1 MSEGKLTPNTMMSAS
16 RLPGLLG
23 MSKYSTPNDEL
34 TLSIEALK
42 GNEPEHKEIE
52 AADWGNRFE
61 NQILQQACE
70 RLGLNTYN
78 LSHTEASFHP
88 EWALCCSL
96 DGTAEG
102 HGLVVQTDVDRGIF
116 VMGADSIVLDGVG
129 VLEAKLT
136 GQDTEDSP
144 PLWRGPIQLQG
155 QMAIVGAKW
164 GAVCTLYRGTKLRI
178 FLFTPHEATQERIRA
193 EVELFQL
200 KLDSYQATGA
210 IDYYPPHDSQ
220 DADRVW
226 AVGSNE
232 EPVQLSELVDMWA
245 QEILEAK
252 EDMKA
257 AIDLI
262 SDREAKIKAMMQENT
277 AGFTAMYKI
286 RWPMRHYK
294 AQPER
299 ITPAKAASVSRQ
311 STLTIKE
318 IK

>member
-23 MSKYSTPNDEL
+23 LSKYSSPNDEL

-70 RLGLNTYN
+70 RLGLVTYN
-78 LSHTEASFHP
+78 LSHTEASFHA
-88 EWALCCSL
+88 EWPLCCSL
-96 DGTAEG
+96 DGTADG
-102 HGLVVQTDVDRGIF
+102 HGLVVETDPDRGIF
-116 VMGADSIVLDGVG
+116 VVGKDSIVLDGMG

-136 GQDTEDSP
+136 GQDVEDSP

-164 GAVCTLYRGTKLRI
+164 GAVCTLYRGTKLRL
-178 FLFTPHEATQERIRA
+178 FLFEVHEATQERIRA

-200 KLDSYQATGA
+200 KLDAYQATGA
-210 IDYYPPHDSQ
+210 IDYYPPQDSK

-226 AVGSNE
+226 AVGRDD
-232 EPVQLSELVDMWA
+232 EPVTLDERVDMWA

-262 SDREAKIKAMMQENT
+262 SDREAKIKSFMQDAT
-277 AGFTAMYKI
+277 TGVTGLYKI

-299 ITPAKAASVSRQ
+299 ITAAKPASVSRQ

-318 IK
+318 I

>member
-1 MSEGKLTPNTMMSAS
+1 MSEGKLTPTTMMSAS

-61 NQILQQACE
+61 NQILQQACD
-70 RLGLNTYN
+70 RLGLDTYN

-102 HGLVVQTDVDRGIF
+102 HGLVVQTDPDRGIF

-136 GQDTEDSP
+136 GQDAEDSP

-193 EVELFQL
+193 EVEVFQL

-210 IDYYPPHDSQ
+210 IDYYPPHNSQ

-226 AVGSNE
+226 SQGTDE

-252 EDMKA
+252 QDIETA
-257 AIDLI
+257 QELI
-262 SDREAKIKAMMQENT
+262 SDREAKIKAHMQEHT
-277 AGFTAMYKI
+277 TGFTAMYKI
-286 RWPMRHYK
+286 KWPMRHYK

-299 ITPAKAASVSRQ
+299 ITPAKPASVVRQ

>member
-34 TLSIEALK
+34 TLSIESLK

-70 RLGLNTYN
+70 RLGLHTYN
-78 LSHTEASFHP
+78 LSHTEASFHADWP
-88 EWALCCSL
+88 LCCSL
-96 DGTAEG
+96 DGTADG
-102 HGLVVQTDVDRGIF
+102 HGLVVQTDPDRGIF
-116 VMGADSIVLDGVG
+116 VMGADSIVLDGIG

-136 GQDTEDSP
+136 GQDVEDSP

-155 QMAIVGAKW
+155 QMAVVGAKW
-164 GAVCTLYRGTKLRI
+164 GAVCTLYRGTKLRV
-178 FLFTPHEATQERIRA
+178 FLFTAHEATQERIRA
-193 EVELFQL
+193 EVEVFQL
-200 KLDSYQATGA
+200 KLDAYQATGS
-210 IDYYPPHDSQ
+210 IDYYPPHNSQ

-226 AVGSNE
+226 SQANDE

-252 EDMKA
+252 QDIETA
-257 AIDLI
+257 QEVIT
-262 SDREAKIKAMMQENT
+262 DREAKIKAHMQEHT
-277 AGFTAMYKI
+277 TGFTAMYKI

-299 ITPAKAASVSRQ
+299 VTPAKPASVVRQ